1 MTDARNRQGISALS
15 IAWLGLLAAVTAGS
29 TYVVLAQRA
38 PSPGVDPST
47 GVTLAIPA
55 PDTGD
60 TGDTA
65 NAGAAGSSGQA
76 TAGADS
82 SEGSGVG
89 SGVGLAAGPGGDGTA
104 TGGDVPPASPALR
117 PSQAALAN
125 AVDPPAWRRYASVYQ
140 STRSQPRIAV
150 VLTGLGFSSDATE
163 TAIEDLPPSVTLSFT
178 PYAEKLS
185 QWIALAR
192 GRGHE
197 VMLDLPMEPASFP
210 IDDPGPQALL
220 TRVSALE
227 NQQRLRWVIGRA
239 QGYVGLAATMG
250 SRFTS
255 SEPHLKPVL
264 EEIKDQGLMFLDNR
278 ESESSA
284 VARVATDLDLPHAV
298 NDRTLDEGDVG
309 PLTIDARLA
318 QIERVAQSDG
328 ASIAI
333 ARPYPATLERLQAW
347 VKTLEA
353 KGIELVPIT
362 VLAQHGG

>member
-1 MTDARNRQGISALS
+1 MTDASNRHGISALTV
-15 IAWLGLLAAVTAGS
+15 AWLGLLAAVTAGS
-29 TYVVLAQRA
+29 TYVILAQRA
-38 PSPGVDPST
+38 PSPDVDPSS

-55 PDTGD
+55 PDAGD
-60 TGDTA
+60 G
-65 NAGAAGSSGQA
+65 GAAGPSEQA
-76 TAGADS
+76 TALAES
-82 SEGSGVG
+82 SGGPEGGPEG
-89 SGVGLAAGPGGDGTA
+89 EPGGGSRGAA
-104 TGGDVPPASPALR
+104 TGDDVPPASPALR

-140 STRSQPRIAV
+140 STQSQPRIAV

-163 TAIEDLPPSVTLSFT
+163 TAIEDLPPGVTLSFT

-239 QGYVGLAATMG
+239 QGYVGLAGTMG

-284 VARVATDLDLPHAV
+284 VARVATDLALPHAV

-333 ARPYPATLERLQAW
+333 ARPYPATLERLQEW

-353 KGIELVPIT
+353 KGFELVPIT